1 MSFFLC
7 LIFFFFLNLFLF
19 LSKEG
24 VVVSYKVILLVFYLF
39 IYFLSFY
46 CSYDF
51 DCCIWFLVASSS
63 FIFLEDFD
71 TKPKKKPHHM
81 HEYDARVAQYGPYWH
96 HTINNLP
103 LRARLVHCNDYYR
116 GIEISIT
123 RNTLSWNVISIII
136 H

>member
-7 LIFFFFLNLFLF
+7 LFLF
-19 LSKEG
+19 FKPLSFSFKG
-24 VVVSYKVILLVFYLF
+24 RSCCFLQSNSFSVLFFYF
-39 IYFLSFY
+39 YFLSFY

-81 HEYDARVAQYGPYWH
+81 HEYDVRVAQYGPYWH

-103 LRARLVHCNDYYR
+103 LRARLVHCNDYYM
-116 GIEISIT
+116 GIGISII